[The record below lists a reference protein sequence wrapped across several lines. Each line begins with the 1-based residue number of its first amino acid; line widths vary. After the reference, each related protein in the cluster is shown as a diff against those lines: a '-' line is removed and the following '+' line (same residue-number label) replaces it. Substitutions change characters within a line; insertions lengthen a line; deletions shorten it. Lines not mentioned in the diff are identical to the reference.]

1 MTEGLTGRP
10 HFALTAEHLF
20 DLHGGMGSHEDLF
33 AWRTDYSPRFNTDRE
48 ELTGAQLEH
57 RIDEEF
63 GEYVER
69 TATDYDQH
77 TRAPWTRGPND

>member
-1 MTEGLTGRP
+1 MSPWKQANRV
-10 HFALTAEHLF
+10 HFFWGTP
-20 DLHGGMGSHEDLF
+20 DLF
-33 AWRTDYSPRFNTDRE
+33 AWRTDYSPRFNADRE
-48 ELTGAQLEH
+48 EIAGAELAR
-57 RIDEEF
+57 RIDDEF